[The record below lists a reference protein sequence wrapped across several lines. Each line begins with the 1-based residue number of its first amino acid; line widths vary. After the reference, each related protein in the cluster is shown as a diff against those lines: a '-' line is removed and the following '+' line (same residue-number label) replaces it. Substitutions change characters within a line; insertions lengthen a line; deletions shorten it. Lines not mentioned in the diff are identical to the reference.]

1 MAPCGLTDS
10 HRKKKKW
17 KPSYYGGM
25 LERVAEAELSKTD
38 HSAGLPK
45 IIYLFSSQWSFFTQ
59 T

>member
-45 IIYLFSSQWSFFTQ
+45 II
-59 T
+59 